1 MLFRDYTPLTNT
13 RNTVTECPQ
22 TQSAQ
27 THAYT
32 DIPAGLYLYAVWF
45 ITPPLLARNTMF
57 AGLAANL
64 ILKDA
69 FLNSRSEIL
78 SPLTLSINMWLHAW
92 VSMVSEGAVLQL
104 ARSLRR
110 HKAIERQKQ
119 TGSRTSGDQHRT
131 QLCFELRAR
140 CEKGMNQRR
149 LLAQQ
154 ATTAARRHFRMCTLS
169 LACII

>member
-64 ILKDA
+64 IQVESADNPTYMVDVSPRTFYSWIFLKLSENA
-69 FLNSRSEIL
+69 FS
-78 SPLTLSINMWLHAW
+78 A
-92 VSMVSEGAVLQL
+92 
-104 ARSLRR
+104 LRR
-110 HKAIERQKQ
+110 ILL
-119 TGSRTSGDQHRT
+119 RT
-131 QLCFELRAR
+131 E
-140 CEKGMNQRR
+140 
-149 LLAQQ
+149 
-154 ATTAARRHFRMCTLS
+154 
-169 LACII
+169 